1 MTMPGEVKDAIN
13 EIAPKSFYSTK
24 HYNIIRVNSP
34 IVDEMR
40 DKYGIYNK
48 TTKVVEYYI
57 DTFDNAMIAA
67 ETLSYIIENQ
77 TWKAQVE
84 VNIASINRDSGAGA
98 IAHDMKVPMA
108 H

>member
-1 MTMPGEVKDAIN
+1 MSQLNCLYT
-13 EIAPKSFYSTK
+13 TK
-24 HYNIIRVNSP
+24 HYDIISTPSP
-34 IVDEMR
+34 HKDEVR
-40 DKYGIYNK
+40 QKYGIYNRK
-48 TTKVVEYYI
+48 NAMIEYYI

-77 TWKAQVE
+77 TWKAQVD

>member
-1 MTMPGEVKDAIN
+1 MKNVDA
-13 EIAPKSFYSTK
+13 FYSTK
-24 HYNIIRVNSP
+24 HYDVVAVQSP
-34 IVDEMR
+34 LVDETR
-40 DKYGIYNK
+40 EKYGILN
-48 TTKVVEYYI
+48 TTTNVVEYYI